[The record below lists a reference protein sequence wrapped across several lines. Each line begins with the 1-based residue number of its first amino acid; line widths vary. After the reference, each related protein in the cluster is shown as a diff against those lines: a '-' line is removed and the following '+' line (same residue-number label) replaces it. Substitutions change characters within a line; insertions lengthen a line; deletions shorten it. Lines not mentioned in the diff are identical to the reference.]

1 MVKLASSPYGVWL
14 YSYVNHSNSEARRI
28 KRVRG
33 QRLSLDLAGRHLP
46 MGFGQ
51 LPHGVRCDRGAAAA
65 AGPPHRLCARHG
77 RGQTAEPGEECD
89 GGIVQPVDNYDDA
102 SDQHGA
108 ANPAKL
114 TYR

>member
-1 MVKLASSPYGVWL
+1 MAFVATVVPLQLLAHHTACV
-14 YSYVNHSNSEARRI
+14 
-28 KRVRG
+28 
-33 QRLSLDLAGRHLP
+33 
-46 MGFGQ
+46 
-51 LPHGVRCDRGAAAA
+51 
-65 AGPPHRLCARHG
+65 CARHG